1 MLQTGGRLVV
11 FARGTDNA
19 IWHNWQARPDGNW
32 SGWASLGGE
41 WTSDPDAALNAPGGL
56 VVFARGIDNAIWHC
70 WQAQPDGDWSGWASL
85 GGQWTSGPSA
95 VLQTGGRL
103 VVFARGTDNA
113 IWHNWQ
119 TSRDGE
125 WSGWASLGGQL
136 TSDPA
141 CTLNAPGGL
150 VVFARGIDNA
160 IWHCWQ
166 AQPDGDWS
174 GWASLGGQWTSGP
187 SAVLQTGGRLV
198 VFARGTDNPIWQRSQ
213 TSANG
218 DWGPWTETHVG
229 FSGDRV
235 QSDPDAAL
243 NSHGDL
249 VVFAITATSAEMIM
263 SLRYRVPEPPEQP
276 ELTIVPRLVGLLG
289 SQVGPA
295 LEAARLRYGSV
306 WNPTGE
312 IRSDRLRV
320 VAQDPA
326 AATSV
331 PVDTRVNYRV
341 ELAQQ
346 QARRQLDRSHEP
358 SPAAPFA
365 RCVPL
370 GLGRPHLE

>member
-1 MLQTGGRLVV
+1 MV

-113 IWHNWQ
+113 IW
-119 TSRDGE
+119 
-125 WSGWASLGGQL
+125 
-136 TSDPA
+136 
-141 CTLNAPGGL
+141 
-150 VVFARGIDNA
+150 
-160 IWHCWQ
+160 
-166 AQPDGDWS
+166 
-174 GWASLGGQWTSGP
+174 
-187 SAVLQTGGRLV
+187 
-198 VFARGTDNPIWQRSQ
+198 QRSQ

-235 QSDPDAAL
+235 QSGPDAAL

-276 ELTIVPRLVGLLG
+276 ELTVPRLVGLLG

-346 QARRQLDRSHEP
+346 QHGVSSIVLTNRHQQRRSLDVFLWDSGVRTWNSKGALDFGA
-358 SPAAPFA
+358 STTWSLASGRVYTVVAVD
-365 RCVPL
+365 R
-370 GLGRPHLE
+370 GLDNCTDGRPENVSCQRFLWGALGDSEGVQIPFEIP